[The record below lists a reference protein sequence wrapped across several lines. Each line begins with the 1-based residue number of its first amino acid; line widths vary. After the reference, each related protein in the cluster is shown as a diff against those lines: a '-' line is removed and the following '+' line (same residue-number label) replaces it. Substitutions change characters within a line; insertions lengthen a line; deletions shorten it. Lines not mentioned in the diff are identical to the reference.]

1 MYGCL
6 ILIPERQ
13 NAIDRALPR
22 EVALLK
28 MKEQTGNVYEN
39 KRSTWKTRTIPKRLN
54 TRREREDDE
63 VGRVQEHKEVR
74 QWKADG

>member
-13 NAIDRALPR
+13 NAIGRALPR

-39 KRSTWKTRTIPKRLN
+39 KGPLGN
-54 TRREREDDE
+54 
-63 VGRVQEHKEVR
+63 R
-74 QWKADG
+74 QR